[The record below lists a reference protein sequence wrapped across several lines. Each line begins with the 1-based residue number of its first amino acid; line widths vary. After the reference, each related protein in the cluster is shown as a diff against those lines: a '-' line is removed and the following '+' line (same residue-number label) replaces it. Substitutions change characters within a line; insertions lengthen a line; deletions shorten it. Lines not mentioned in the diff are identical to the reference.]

1 MRILINIASGMSALF
16 SGMVAVVRNWPAPEG
31 SCLDP

>member
-1 MRILINIASGMSALF
+1 MRILLNITSGIFVLF
-16 SGMVAVVRNWPAPEG
+16 SGMAAVVRNWPAPEG